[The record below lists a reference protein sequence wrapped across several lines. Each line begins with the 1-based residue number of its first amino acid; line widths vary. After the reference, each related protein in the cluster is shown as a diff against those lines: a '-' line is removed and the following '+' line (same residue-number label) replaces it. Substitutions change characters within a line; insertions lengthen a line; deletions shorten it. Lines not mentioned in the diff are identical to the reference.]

1 MSLNIQLKFMG
12 LITFVGSLGNE
23 IKARYEKNHWPRGKP
38 ARMHTALDDLYSL
51 EKKESERKDK
61 GLSSDLF
68 SKSEDNNAVDGNES
82 ESSGNGTR
90 FAHRTGVFSLDF
102 PPSPKVPKGKGKK
115 STENTLITK
124 KNDIDVDSTDLEFTS
139 TVGGKQ
145 VMFRSPNL
153 KQRESDSSSTD
164 SESTTVLGT
173 ATQSQDLTLCIHTV
187 PNSDSDVL
195 IQPSGFITTRKHKR
209 KSSSSRDKENVKRC
223 KMSESS
229 GKCKGYFKNHSSEIE
244 LSNNIE

>member
-1 MSLNIQLKFMG
+1 MSLNIQLKFTG
-12 LITFVGSLGNE
+12 VIIFVGSLGNE
-23 IKARYEKNHWPRGKP
+23 IRAQYEKNHWPRGKP

-51 EKKESERKDK
+51 EKKENKRKDK

-82 ESSGNGTR
+82 ESSGNGKR

-115 STENTLITK
+115 STDNTLITK

-139 TVGGKQ
+139 TVRGKQ
-145 VMFRSPNL
+145 VTLRSPNL

-173 ATQSQDLTLCIHTV
+173 ATQSQDLTLSMCTV

-195 IQPSGFITTRKHKR
+195 IQPSGFITTRKCKR
-209 KSSSSRDKENVKRC
+209 KSSSSHDKENAKRC
-223 KMSESS
+223 KMSETS